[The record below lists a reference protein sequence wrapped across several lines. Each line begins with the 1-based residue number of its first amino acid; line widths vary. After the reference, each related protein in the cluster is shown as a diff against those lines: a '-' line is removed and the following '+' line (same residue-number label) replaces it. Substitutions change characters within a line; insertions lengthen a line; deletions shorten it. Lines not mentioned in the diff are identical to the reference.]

1 MGEEQVIEDW
11 MKGIPGYK
19 VLRSAAEAQIR
30 ALEKVDSGYD
40 EMGYLVETISMQGV
54 EVATPFFSPP
64 AVK

>member
-1 MGEEQVIEDW
+1 MVEEQVIEDW

-19 VLRSAAEAQIR
+19 VLRSTAEAQIR
-30 ALEKVDSGYD
+30 ALQKVNSVND

-54 EVATPFFSPP
+54 EAATPFFSPL